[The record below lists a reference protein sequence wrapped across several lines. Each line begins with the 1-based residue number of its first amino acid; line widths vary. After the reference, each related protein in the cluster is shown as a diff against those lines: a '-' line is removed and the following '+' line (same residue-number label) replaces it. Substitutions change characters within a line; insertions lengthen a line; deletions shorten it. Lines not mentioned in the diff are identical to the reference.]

1 LRREDVFCGG
11 EQYPFR
17 NASCAAV
24 KAETTLTISPERVAL
39 REQLAHERDARSANN
54 DVEWGA

>member
-1 LRREDVFCGG
+1 VFCGG

-24 KAETTLTISPERVAL
+24 KAEITLTISPERVAL